1 MNLSI
6 LKKLFFFPTRKQL
19 PITELEGEK
28 TKGSFYFKV
37 LGKELMYNYFTYE
50 DVKELI
56 EDGVIRVDN
65 NLKDILK
72 KGDKLCANQIT
83 L

>member
-1 MNLSI
+1 M
-6 LKKLFFFPTRKQL
+6 
-19 PITELEGEK
+19 EGEK

-72 KGDKLCANQIT
+72 KGDKL
-83 L
+83 

>member
-1 MNLSI
+1 
-6 LKKLFFFPTRKQL
+6 
-19 PITELEGEK
+19 
-28 TKGSFYFKV
+28 
-37 LGKELMYNYFTYE
+37 MYNYFTYE

-72 KGDKLCANQIT
+72 KGDKLCANQIK
-83 L
+83 LWMAC

>member
-1 MNLSI
+1 
-6 LKKLFFFPTRKQL
+6 
-19 PITELEGEK
+19 
-28 TKGSFYFKV
+28 
-37 LGKELMYNYFTYE
+37 MYNYFTYE

-65 NLKDILK
+65 DLKDILK
-72 KGDKLCANQIT
+72 KGDKLCGNQIT